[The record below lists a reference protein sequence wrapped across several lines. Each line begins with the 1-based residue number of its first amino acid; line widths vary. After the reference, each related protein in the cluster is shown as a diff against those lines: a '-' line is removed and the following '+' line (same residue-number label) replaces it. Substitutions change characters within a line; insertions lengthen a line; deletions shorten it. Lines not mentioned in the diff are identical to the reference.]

1 MSTSEET
8 GKLWAEL
15 EASASSCK
23 NCPLGNT
30 RTNCV
35 LGCGDRN
42 ADLMFVGEAPGE
54 SEDLSGI
61 PFVGRAGKLLDKY
74 LEAVGIERDSVYICN
89 ILKCR
94 PPQNRDPLPA
104 EEDACIGYLRRQV
117 RLVKPKIIA
126 CLGRVSGMKFV
137 DPNLR
142 ITKDHGK
149 WVKKGDFWMTV
160 VYHPSYLLRPNV
172 GAREQMLTDMKS
184 IKAKLDEIRNSENQ
198 A

>member
-126 CLGRVSGMKFV
+126 CLVRVSGMKLV

-160 VYHPSYLLRPNV
+160 VYHPSYLLRPNA

>member
-1 MSTSEET
+1 MADNNDINR
-8 GKLWAEL
+8 LWEEL
-15 EASASSCK
+15 EQITSGCHK
-23 NCPLGNT
+23 CPLGST

-35 LGCGDRN
+35 LGCGDRK
-42 ADLMFVGEAPGE
+42 ADIMFVGEAPGE
-54 SEDLSGI
+54 NEDLSGI

-74 LEAVGIERDSVYICN
+74 FEAVGIERDSVYICN

-104 EEDACIGYLRRQV
+104 EEEACIGYLRQQV
-117 RLVKPKIIA
+117 RLVRPKIIA
-126 CLGRVSGMKFV
+126 CLGRVSGMKLI

-160 VYHPSYLLRPNV
+160 VYHPSYLLRPNA

-184 IKAKLDEIRNSENQ
+184 IKSKLDELRLEN
-198 A
+198 

>member
-61 PFVGRAGKLLDKY
+61 PFVGRAGK
-74 LEAVGIERDSVYICN
+74 
-89 ILKCR
+89 
-94 PPQNRDPLPA
+94 
-104 EEDACIGYLRRQV
+104 
-117 RLVKPKIIA
+117 
-126 CLGRVSGMKFV
+126 
-137 DPNLR
+137 
-142 ITKDHGK
+142 
-149 WVKKGDFWMTV
+149 
-160 VYHPSYLLRPNV
+160 
-172 GAREQMLTDMKS
+172 
-184 IKAKLDEIRNSENQ
+184 
-198 A
+198 